1 MTLLTEEQIEA
12 LRKELEDTPPELQ
25 QEKAKEILSR
35 LTPQQVVQLRG
46 EDKSQCPYCLIG
58 EGKLQSATV
67 YEDDKFKAVLEINP
81 ANKGHTVLFPK
92 KHFPYTSNLSRL
104 DHEELFSIVQKIEL
118 VLHKLFPATNIYVS
132 NGMLAGQKFD
142 HAVVHIIPREENDE
156 IKFIWQPKKV
166 SKEELDDFLKTIK
179 ENFPEEKEVKI
190 EKIDIENIFSKLPSS
205 RGRRP

>member
-35 LTPQQVVQLRG
+35 LTPQQVVKLRG

-92 KHFPYTSNLSRL
+92 KHFP
-104 DHEELFSIVQKIEL
+104 E
-118 VLHKLFPATNIYVS
+118 TNIYVS